1 MERGQGGEGRFR
13 LRWTRLRWILFP
25 VQMSLKLVMPW
36 LCALGI
42 LVALGFV
49 YRSDR
54 EQQAELVRL
63 RQDNQDLQVRA
74 ASQDSGKALAEAEHD
89 ELTRLRK
96 DNEDL
101 LRLRNEVRQLRDEKQ
116 QMAKQV
122 QTAQAQVQ
130 GAQIQAQNAQAQ
142 AQVLRQNAAQ
152 ATANLSPAEA
162 EALRARSGLAQ
173 AGTAEQQ
180 KANACINNLRQIDGA
195 KNQWALE
202 NVKPRGALVG
212 VSDLAPYLRTNSLP
226 PCPAGGIYTL
236 NPVGIN
242 PICTIPGHVL
252 PK

>member
-1 MERGQGGEGRFR
+1 
-13 LRWTRLRWILFP
+13 
-25 VQMSLKLVMPW
+25 MSLKLVMPW
-36 LCALGI
+36 LCALGL
-42 LVALGFV
+42 LVALGV
-49 YRSDR
+49 LYRSDR
-54 EQQAELVRL
+54 GQQAELARL
-63 RQDNQDLQVRA
+63 REDSQELQRRA
-74 ASQDSGKALAEAEHD
+74 ASQEAGKALEEAEHD
-89 ELTRLRK
+89 ELARLRK

-122 QTAQAQVQ
+122 QTAQAQFQ

-142 AQVLRQNAAQ
+142 AQALRQNAAQ
-152 ATANLSPAEA
+152 ATSPLSPAEA
-162 EALRARSGLAQ
+162 EALRARSGQAQ
-173 AGTAEQQ
+173 AATAEQQ
-180 KANACINNLRQIDGA
+180 KANVCINNLRQMDGA

-242 PICTIPGHVL
+242 PICSITGHVL

>member
-1 MERGQGGEGRFR
+1 
-13 LRWTRLRWILFP
+13 
-25 VQMSLKLVMPW
+25 MSLKLVMPW

-122 QTAQAQVQ
+122 QTAQAQFQ

-152 ATANLSPAEA
+152 ATSPLSPAA
-162 EALRARSGLAQ
+162 A
-173 AGTAEQQ
+173 AEQQ
-180 KANACINNLRQIDGA
+180 KANACINNLRQFEGA
-195 KNQWALE
+195 KQQWALE
-202 NVKPRGALVG
+202 NLKPRGALVG
-212 VSDLAPYLRTNSLP
+212 ASDLAPYLRTNSLP
-226 PCPAGGIYTL
+226 ACPAGGIYTL
-236 NPVGIN
+236 NPIGIN
-242 PICTIPGHVL
+242 PICSIPGHVL

>member
-1 MERGQGGEGRFR
+1 
-13 LRWTRLRWILFP
+13 
-25 VQMSLKLVMPW
+25 MSLKLVMPW

-89 ELTRLRK
+89 ELARLRK

-122 QTAQAQVQ
+122 QTAQAQFQ
-130 GAQIQAQNAQAQ
+130 GAQIQAQNAQVQ
-142 AQVLRQNAAQ
+142 AQVLRQNTAQ
-152 ATANLSPAEA
+152 AIANEA
-162 EALRARSGLAQ
+162 SNQAFRARYGLDPSAP
-173 AGTAEQQ
+173 AEQQ
-180 KANACINNLRQIDGA
+180 KANTCINNLRQIDGA